1 MSVLATGITFLSPL
15 GALLALG
22 ALVPVVAVLL
32 ARRRANRVRGVV
44 GLARPRVRRVLVPLA
59 AVVLTGTLLGAAAA
73 QPVLERT
80 STRRV
85 RTDAEVFFV
94 LDVSRSMLA
103 QSGRGS
109 ATRLARAKVAALD
122 LRTALSDAPAGLA
135 SLTDRLLPHLFPS
148 SDADVFGVT
157 LERSMGIE
165 RPPPRTS
172 FATSATSLG
181 ALIKLKTLR
190 FFRPDVERRLV
201 IVLTDGESQ
210 PVARARLGTVFRREP
225 AIDTIFVQFWDEDE
239 RVYTKGVPEPQYLPD
254 PSARPLLDGIAASV
268 DGSVFEERSVGVAAQ
283 RARQLL
289 GEGPTVVEGTERGRD
304 ALAPYLTF
312 AAFLPLGLLL
322 WRPNR

>member
-1 MSVLATGITFLSPL
+1 MTATSITFLSPL

-44 GLARPRVRRVLVPLA
+44 GLARPRVRRVVVPLA

-80 STRRV
+80 STRNV

-109 ATRLARAKVAALD
+109 TTRLARAKIAARD
-122 LRTALSDAPAGLA
+122 LRSALSDVPVGLA
-135 SLTDRLLPHLFPS
+135 SLTDRVLPHLFPS

-157 LERSMGIE
+157 LERSLGIE

-181 ALIKLKTLR
+181 ALIKLKTLH
-190 FFRPDVERRLV
+190 FFRPGIERRLV
-201 IVLTDGESQ
+201 VVLTDGESQ

-225 AIDTIFVQFWDEDE
+225 PIDTIFIQFWDEDE
-239 RVYTKGVPEPQYLPD
+239 RVYSNGVPEPQYLPD
-254 PSARPLLDGIAASV
+254 PSARALLDGIAASV
-268 DGSVFEERSVGVAAQ
+268 DGTVFEERNVGVVAQ

-289 GEGPTVVEGTERGRD
+289 GDGPTVVEGKERGRN